1 MCAAAQAPAKNFA
14 NLLNTAKG
22 IKKFKKKIPPVEAI
36 TQIVE
41 SGKNSLRADLYKRLD
56 FTVVYD
62 EKMKQRMAQAS
73 EAMFKNLYE
82 KSTNEIDR
90 AKLNAYM
97 HYAMFFIKSPVV
109 IALTQK
115 TPFEVDLND
124 MVIAM
129 KTCANVYNLEIFELL
144 AQLNAHR
151 DFADILGFK
160 KPAQV
165 LTIFAVGYPESE

>member
-97 HYAMFFIKSPVV
+97 HYAMFFIKAPVV

-129 KTCANVYNLEIFELL
+129 KTCANVHNLEIFELL

-165 LTIFAVGYPESE
+165 LTIFAVGYPDSE